1 MGEEKAFYS
10 WMERFRCKAPRSHT
24 NAKSD
29 WREIHG
35 FKAAFTQD
43 LEEVLLAINV
53 PTMILTNTGDDI
65 YFAAKRAASLRPDFK
80 FKELSDGT
88 HDIVDEQTDKW
99 VKSVTDF
106 LQND

>member
-1 MGEEKAFYS
+1 
-10 WMERFRCKAPRSHT
+10 
-24 NAKSD
+24 
-29 WREIHG
+29 
-35 FKAAFTQD
+35 
-43 LEEVLLAINV
+43 
-53 PTMILTNTGDDI
+53 MILTNTGDDI
-65 YFAAKRAASLRPDFK
+65 YFAAKRAASIRPDFE

>member
-1 MGEEKAFYS
+1 MLRVTG
-10 WMERFRCKAPRSHT
+10 
-24 NAKSD
+24 D
-29 WREIHG
+29 EIHG

-65 YFAAKRAASLRPDFK
+65 YFAAKRAASLRPDFE

-88 HDIVDEQTDKW
+88 HDIVDEQTDQW
-99 VKSVTDF
+99 AKSVKDF
-106 LQND
+106 LKNA

>member
-1 MGEEKAFYS
+1 MLRVTG
-10 WMERFRCKAPRSHT
+10 
-24 NAKSD
+24 D
-29 WREIHG
+29 EIHG

-43 LEEVLLAINV
+43 LEEVLSAINV

-65 YFAAKRAASLRPDFK
+65 YFAAKRAASIRPDFE

-88 HDIVDEQTDKW
+88 HDIVDEQTEKW